1 MSDLK
6 TLHRQAMDLA
16 ETAAMAKLR
25 GESEQAAD
33 LFRQAFEYE
42 RSAANLVA
50 SDFSA
55 EPTRS
60 ILYRSAAS
68 LALDHGDVREA
79 ERLIATA
86 LTGDPP
92 QDIAEELRDLLE
104 QVYFQR
110 HLNLRGWALDADE
123 VQMSIAGK
131 AVGYGIASSDEFID
145 RVQNFEKLIYRTVER
160 KSGTKY
166 REKGNPKK
174 AIRKDFEVYMSVPR
188 AASFAVSLK
197 IGLTQPQLSLDL
209 GILDELLNCLELF
222 DKANDEALREQ
233 IPEEPYYRNFVGLAR
248 KLSPDGDDVNV
259 VGFTTLRNGH
269 ERKVALT
276 RSRGQD
282 HSVEHMVTT
291 EQPTEL
297 VTVQGSLRFADSTK
311 GQTGRIRLVEERGK
325 THDIIVP
332 EGMMSDIVKPLWDDD
347 VVVKGVRIGKSIN
360 LEDIFLADE

>member
-16 ETAAMAKLR
+16 ETAAMARLR
-25 GESEQAAD
+25 GEREQAAD

-42 RSAANLVA
+42 RSAANLVE

-68 LALDHGDVREA
+68 LALDNGDVREA

-86 LTGDPP
+86 LTGEPP
-92 QDIAEELRDLLE
+92 SDIAEELRDLLE

-110 HLNLRGWALDADE
+110 HLELRGWALDTDE
-123 VQMSIAGK
+123 VQLSIAGK
-131 AVGYGIASSDEFID
+131 AVGFGIASSDELID

-160 KSGTKY
+160 KSGAKY
-166 REKGNPKK
+166 REKGHPKK
-174 AIRKDFEVYMSVPR
+174 AIRKDYEVFMSVPR

-197 IGLTQPQLSLDL
+197 VGLTQPQMSFDL
-209 GILDELLNCLELF
+209 GILNELLDCLELF
-222 DKANDEALREQ
+222 NEANEEALRRQ

-248 KLSPDGDDVNV
+248 RMSPDGNDVNL
-259 VGFTTLRNGH
+259 VGFTTFRNGE

-276 RSRGQD
+276 RERAQ
-282 HSVEHMVTT
+282 HFLVEQAVTT
-291 EQPTEL
+291 DPASET
-297 VTVQGSLRFADSTK
+297 VTVRGSLRFADSTK
-311 GQTGRIRLVEERGK
+311 GQTGRIRLIEAQGK

-332 EGMMSDIVKPLWDDD
+332 EGMMSDIVRPLYEYD
-347 VVVKGVRIGKSIN
+347 VVVKGIRVGRAIH
-360 LEDIFLADE
+360 LEDIFPSDE